1 MEGEAPNIVGVSP
14 SDDHAELHGPIECL
28 MRARCIHEQ
37 GGWHSIT
44 SAFLH
49 PWPHVEDAQAYVQP
63 VFLGAHH
70 RLPSVVALGRLLSYS
85 APKRRS
91 VHYRNGGFDRAAPL
105 MGKRARMWPAHRGL
119 RLDLVP
125 DRQGVT
131 LAALAIEA
139 TGYRFCRRRRR
150 LTSCRRERSPVLY
163 QREHRL
169 VPRSMTDSSTS
180 TAHPPVWSKGLGQA
194 DDPCLP
200 GFVSWKPSH
209 NRGEFLGLA
218 HL

>member
-119 RLDLVP
+119 RLELVP

-150 LTSCRRERSPVLY
+150 LTSCRRERSAVLY
-163 QREHRL
+163 HREHRW
-169 VPRSMTDSSTS
+169 VPLLHDRRL
-180 TAHPPVWSKGLGQA
+180 HQHGPP
-194 DDPCLP
+194 PCLVEGAGTSRRP
-200 GFVSWKPSH
+200 LSAWVRIVEAKSQP
-209 NRGEFLGLA
+209 R
-218 HL
+218 